1 MNPVRSNLLMGICLA
16 TFCALAIWYLG
27 NIEKNRLLTEV
38 EHYLKQHAA
47 FDDWRAEHGDS

>member
-1 MNPVRSNLLMGICLA
+1 MGICLA